1 MENSSAQDCGI
12 ILQEEEGE
20 GKITTTTTT
29 NKFAFKFPYLP
40 TKNES
45 SHQ

>member
-20 GKITTTTTT
+20 GKITTTTT